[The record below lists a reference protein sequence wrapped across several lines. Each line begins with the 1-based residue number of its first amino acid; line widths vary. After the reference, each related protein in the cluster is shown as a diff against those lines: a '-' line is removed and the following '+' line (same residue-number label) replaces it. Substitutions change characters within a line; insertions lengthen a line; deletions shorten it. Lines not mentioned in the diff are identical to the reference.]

1 MGKPAARM
9 GDTTAHG
16 GTIVMGFPMVLIGGL
31 PAARMSDMHACPMVN
46 PPPPIPPIPHVGGPI
61 SLGSPMVLIGGLP
74 AARMG
79 DMAVCTG
86 PPDTIVMGCM
96 TVLIGEGGGGGI
108 GGGAPSGGAPSVGV
122 DGVSISSGG
131 ETVFDIGTA
140 MIEGGGAKS
149 AKIGA
154 EIAKNVQE
162 NSNFGTGT
170 GNSIEERR
178 GTTQPQ
184 TSTEQEHHWIE
195 FKFNDSSGEPIGGV
209 PCQFTSPDGKQ
220 SEFFLNPLG
229 IKWSGKKSGTG
240 KVKLMFIRKA
250 RWSQTKARVGDK
262 VKLIA
267 DVEGYN
273 PGTEAV
279 FEIYKRD
286 LFGADVRI
294 SVIGTE
300 TEANKVEAEW
310 EYKYPDDINDIED
323 TKRIKYTNPEYYF
336 IVKVGQQRARSEFLE
351 YQDWIDIELKD
362 DNDKPIGN
370 EEYLLYLPN
379 GEIRNDRLDQS
390 GHKREENIPPG
401 KCRVIFP
408 RLNEVVRI

>member
-16 GTIVMGFPMVLIGGL
+16 GTIVLGFPMVLIGGQ
-31 PAARMSDMHACPMVN
+31 PAARITDMHVCPMVT
-46 PPPPIPPIPHVGGPI
+46 PAIPPIPHVGGPI
-61 SLGSPMVLIGGLP
+61 TLGSPMVLIGGLP

-86 PPDTIVMGCM
+86 PPDSIVMGCM
-96 TVLIGEGGGGGI
+96 TVLIGEGGSGGG
-108 GGGAPSGGAPSVGV
+108 GGGSPSGGAPSLGVGV
-122 DGVSISSGG
+122 STSSGG

-140 MIEGGGAKS
+140 MIEGGGTNS

-154 EIAKNVQE
+154 GIANNLQG
-162 NSNFGTGT
+162 NLSFGTGT
-170 GNSIEERR
+170 GITITERLE
-178 GTTQPQ
+178 TTQSQ
-184 TSTEQEHHWIE
+184 TPIKEEHHWIE
-195 FKFNDSSGEPIGGV
+195 FNFNDSSGEPISGV

-220 SEFFLNPLG
+220 SEFFLSPLG
-229 IKWSGKKSGTG
+229 IKWYGKKGGTG
-240 KVKLMFIRKA
+240 KAKLMFIRKA
-250 RWSQTKARVGDK
+250 RWSQAKARVGDK

-286 LFGADVRI
+286 LFGADIRI
-294 SVIGTE
+294 LVIRTKTE
-300 TEANKVEAEW
+300 SNKVEAEW
-310 EYKYPDDINDIED
+310 EYQYPDDINDIED

-351 YQDWIDIELKD
+351 YQDWIDIELRD
-362 DNDKPIGN
+362 DDDKPIGN
-370 EEYLLYLPN
+370 EEYILYLPN
-379 GEIRNDRLDQS
+379 GEIRNGKLDQN
-390 GHKREENIPPG
+390 GHRREENLPPG
-401 KCRVIFP
+401 KCRVVFP
-408 RLNEVVRI
+408 KFDDVVRI